1 MEQKG
6 EIYEEMLR
14 ELGNKLL
21 MVEGRDK
28 IQE

>member
-14 ELGNKLL
+14 ELGNKLR